1 MEKTREINLL
11 DFIAIL
17 VKWKKFIII
26 TVIISMIISYAG
38 IYFFVDEQFEA
49 SALIVPS
56 EDESMGGVAGLMKGL
71 KGLPLDITGTMKNTE
86 LSLYN
91 TIIYSRSSLEEIID
105 KFNLIEIYEVNTSK
119 KEYREEAIKI
129 LKNSI
134 EAGETKNNAYEI
146 VVTAPEPILAASIT
160 NYIIDLLNRR
170 IIELKI
176 KKSKNNREFLELR
189 LDEVK
194 NNLKDSEDSL
204 RIYQERS
211 GILDAKEQVKGLIGA
226 YSTLETTLITKQI
239 EQSILENILDKNSP
253 QLRNVQIQVGEFK
266 DKLEKIKREG
276 QPDGIMLS
284 LDRLPKKA
292 MDYLRLYRS
301 VEINSTLLEFILP
314 LYEQSR
320 YEEQRDTP
328 VLQVVDS
335 AIPPAKKSFPPRT
348 IFTLLIGFGT
358 FLLTFFYVLIKENPN
373 IENSEKLQFIK
384 KNLFRWKNTQ

>member
-11 DFIAIL
+11 DYITIL
-17 VKWKKFIII
+17 VKWKKFIIL
-26 TVIISMIISYAG
+26 TVIISMIISYVG
-38 IYFFVDEQFEA
+38 IYFLVDEQFEA

-105 KFNLIEIYEVNTSK
+105 KFNLIEIYKVNTSK

-129 LKNSI
+129 LKKSI
-134 EAGETKNNAYEI
+134 EAGETKNNAYEV
-146 VVTAPEPILAASIT
+146 VVTAPEPVLAASIT

-189 LDEVK
+189 LEEVK

-204 RIYQERS
+204 RIYQEIS

-266 DKLEKIKREG
+266 DKLQKIKREG

-335 AIPPAKKSFPPRT
+335 AVPPAKKSFPPRT

-384 KNLFRWKNTQ
+384 KNLFRWKTTQ